1 MPGTRFAAVLLLVL
15 ASCNLQGPLAPQ
27 GGGPLAPPPPA
38 DDYINPTSA
47 PFERSD
53 GKAAFARTVAVMP
66 GPGRTTVQI
75 RDVIVGPHGEA
86 QFALL
91 RGPMVVDARSGTG
104 SISAGDRTL
113 KLSRETPASLAA
125 GARPVARND
134 GDVPLVLRLYV
145 VEGP

>member
-1 MPGTRFAAVLLLVL
+1 MRGTRFAALLLFAL
-15 ASCNLQGPLAPQ
+15 ASCNGLPQAPQ
-27 GGGPLAPPPPA
+27 GGGPLPAPPPA
-38 DDYINPTSA
+38 DDFINPTAA

-75 RDVIVGPHGEA
+75 RDLIVGPHGEA
-86 QFALL
+86 QFAAL

-104 SISAGDRTL
+104 SVSLGDRTL
-113 KLSRETPASLAA
+113 KLSRENPASIAA

-134 GDVPLVLRLYV
+134 GDTPLVLRLYV
-145 VEGP
+145 VEGR